1 METAEQMPVLAIKI
15 DSDLDS
21 NDLSIIQFTEI
32 LTNIQSNLN
41 IFMNKISKF

>member
-1 METAEQMPVLAIKI
+1 METVEQMPVLTIKI